1 MPNDAIITFSF
12 AGLPAGYCFTTPE
25 RFALDIASG
34 LQGYLPGTYSTII
47 RSATEPVAT
56 DRDKV
61 WVQVTVDGAPTG
73 KVFTYAFGAW
83 VAPNPRRDPDERVWW
98 TGSESDAWSYDG
110 GDGTD
115 PSSNPPTATT
125 GAMWMRDT
133 DYNARFPIQAG
144 TLPSGTA
151 LSPGDTGGEEEH
163 VLTEAELPSHTHPI
177 TARSTNDVSNGSG
190 TIPGRNDNLDG
201 VVYNDTTF
209 ATYGL
214 SIAKTGG
221 DEAHNT
227 LPPFKTGMWLKPTGR
242 LYYQS

>member
-1 MPNDAIITFSF
+1 MASDAIISFQF
-12 AGLPAGYCFTTPE
+12 AGLPASYCFTTPN
-25 RFALDIASG
+25 RFALDIAAGLSG
-34 LQGYLPGTYSTII
+34 YVPGEYSVII
-47 RSATEPVAT
+47 KSETEPAAT

-61 WVQVTVDGAPTG
+61 WVQINADGASTG
-73 KVFTYAFGAW
+73 KTFTYAYGKW
-83 VAPNPRRDPDERVWW
+83 VMLNPRRDVNERVWW
-98 TGSESDAWSYDG
+98 TGSESAAWSYDG
-110 GDGTD
+110 GDGLD

-125 GAMWMRDT
+125 GAMWERDV

-144 TLPSGTA
+144 TLPSGVVLA
-151 LSPGDTGGEEEH
+151 PGDVGGEEEH

-209 ATYGL
+209 ETYGL

-221 DEAHNT
+221 DEGHST
-227 LPPFKTGMWLKPTGR
+227 IPPYRVGMWLRPTNR
-242 LYYQS
+242 LFFTP

>member
-1 MPNDAIITFSF
+1 MNDALITFSF
-12 AGLPAGYCFTTPE
+12 AGLPASYCFTTPE
-25 RFALDIASG
+25 RFALDIAAG

-47 RSATEPVAT
+47 RSETEPVAT

-61 WVQVTVDGAPTG
+61 WVQVNADGAITRI
-73 KVFTYAFGAW
+73 FTYAYGEW
-83 VAPNPRRDPDERVWW
+83 VAPNPRRDANERVWW

-115 PSSNPPTATT
+115 PTSNPPTATT
-125 GAMWMRDT
+125 GAMWMRDA

-144 TLPSGTA
+144 TLPSGTV
-151 LSPGDTGGEEEH
+151 LTPGDNGGEEEH

-221 DEAHNT
+221 DEGHAT
-227 LPPFKTGMWLKPTGR
+227 MPPYRVGMWLRPTAR
-242 LYYQS
+242 LFYLS